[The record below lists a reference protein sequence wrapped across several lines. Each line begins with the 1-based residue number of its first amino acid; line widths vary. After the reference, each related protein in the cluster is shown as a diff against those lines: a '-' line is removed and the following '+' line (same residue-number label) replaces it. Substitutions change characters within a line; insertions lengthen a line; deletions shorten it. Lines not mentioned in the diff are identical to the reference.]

1 MKGIETMTTFAL
13 TVEAGVFSRFDSA
26 RAFASWLGLVSSE
39 HSSGERTSRG
49 GITKAGTLTCGSCS
63 WRHPGTT
70 PAPRKSESA
79 RFTMRVFPLPYRT
92 MQRPV
97 SSALRKGIAIYL
109 ASCASDLWSQTSLQR
124 ASWLAGYGRSGA

>member
-13 TVEAGVFSRFDSA
+13 TVEADVFSRFDSA

-49 GITKAGTLTCGSCS
+49 GITKAGNSHLRKLLVEAS
-63 WRHPGTT
+63 WHYTRATKE
-70 PAPRKSESA
+70 RKRS
-79 RFTMRVFPLPYRT
+79 LPYRT

-97 SSALRKGIAIYL
+97 SSALRKGVAIYL